1 MGLLS
6 TADYV
11 RMQSELADVRDDN
24 ALSITIRRGASTLAA
39 QTVRI
44 ARAGTASG
52 QRADVGTLEE
62 AQQRVVVLGGIT
74 LDIRPGDRFNDL
86 AGVLYEVVA
95 VRPNRRAA
103 IMAEAKVIQ

>member
-1 MGLLS
+1 MQVDLL
-6 TADYV
+6 AV
-11 RMQSELADVRDDN
+11 RSDREESVV
-24 ALSITIRRGASTLAA
+24 IRRGSTSLAA

-86 AGVLYEVVA
+86 AGILYEVVA

-103 IMAEAKVIQ
+103 VMAEARVIQ